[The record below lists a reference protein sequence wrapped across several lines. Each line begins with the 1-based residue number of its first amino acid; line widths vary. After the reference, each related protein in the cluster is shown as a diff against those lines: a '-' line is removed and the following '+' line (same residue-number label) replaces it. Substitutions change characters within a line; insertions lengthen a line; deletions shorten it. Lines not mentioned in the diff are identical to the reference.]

1 MKEYKETNHNLL
13 FKSLSDLAFYCAGFE
28 ECKPNQNYAPICRSY
43 QLIHFNLNGKG
54 KLHINDHIFEVSEGD
69 AFIIPA
75 NKVAFY
81 EADSNYPWS
90 YAWIGFLGINS
101 QMYTYQLM
109 NATHDIYIFKKINTT
124 QYKEKIFNIIELQG
138 ASTSHYLKANSIL
151 LDIMSLLYEEL
162 NITDALT
169 SKYSLVDEIKFF
181 LDINYPEKIKL
192 IDVANL
198 FGVHPNYLSKMF
210 NEKYGINPKQYLVD
224 LKLKKACKL
233 LSTTKLP
240 ISMIANSLGFDDQ
253 LAFSKIFRKKLLMS
267 PSQYRKA
274 HQKDRG
280 E

>member
-28 ECKPNQNYAPICRSY
+28 ECKPNQNYGPICRSY
-43 QLIHFNLNGKG
+43 QLIHFILNGKG

-198 FGVHPNYLSKMF
+198 FGVHPNYLSKIF